1 MYGYGGPEGRIERRI
16 SMQTEVKKKEMTV
29 AIADLAK
36 EFEVVPGV
44 VYGVLN
50 ELGLEHDGANF
61 EADQDTQ
68 ALIKDTLIEH
78 VGSKEIVLAPNRT
91 PRDLAIAL
99 GVAQPD
105 VQKTLMMKLK
115 VMATLTTALK
125 ADQAEKLA
133 ENYGYTIRWAD
144 APKPKPV
151 AKAVTGKKSGAQ
163 ARPPVVTIMGHVD
176 HGKTS
181 LLDYIRKANVA
192 AKEHGGITQHIGAYQ
207 VNLPEGVITFLDTP
221 GHAAFTA
228 MRARGA
234 QVTDIAILVVA
245 ADDGIM
251 PQTKEA
257 IQHIKNANVPMIV
270 AINKIDRPE
279 ANPERVMQQLTEFE
293 VIPEAFGGQ
302 VMCVPVSA
310 HTGQGVPD
318 LLEGILLQAE
328 IMELKA
334 DPKAEL
340 QGSVVEAKLEKG
352 RGPVA
357 TILVQEG
364 TLKIGDAV
372 VVGNTYGRIKA
383 MTDYTGEKMMEAG
396 PSSPAEI
403 LGLSDVP
410 QAGDKVEHADDERGA
425 RELANSR
432 VQDDRAKNFV
442 VKNRGMTL
450 SELRKKLD
458 EEELKE
464 LNLVIKADVQGSVEA
479 VRGMLEKV
487 KNDEVETRIILS
499 GVGSIT
505 ESDVQLARAANAI
518 VVGFNVKPEGKAKQE
533 SERQKVEIR
542 TYTIIYEL
550 IEDIE
555 AAVKGMLEPKF
566 EEQELGEVEVRLK
579 LVFGKKGTIA
589 GCYVTQGKITRN
601 AQVRIRRGGEMVYEG
616 RVATLKHLKD
626 DVREVTMGMECGITF
641 DGWEGFQ
648 EGDKI
653 EAFEMVQV
661 NA

>member
-1 MYGYGGPEGRIERRI
+1 M
-16 SMQTEVKKKEMTV
+16 MV
-29 AIADLAK
+29 AIPDLAK

-50 ELGLEHDGANF
+50 ELGLEHDGSHF
-61 EADQDTQ
+61 EADEETVG
-68 ALIKDTLIEH
+68 LIKEALMDKL
-78 VGSKEIVLAPNRT
+78 GSKEITLQPGRT
-91 PRDLAIAL
+91 PRDIATAL

-105 VQKTLMMKLK
+105 IQKALMMKLK
-115 VMATLTTALK
+115 VMATLTTVLK
-125 ADQAEKLA
+125 DDVAEKLA
-133 ENYGYTIRWAD
+133 ESYGFTIRWAD
-144 APKPKPV
+144 APKPKPAG
-151 AKAVTGKKSGAQ
+151 AKAGAKKGGAQ
-163 ARPPVVTIMGHVD
+163 TRPPVVTIMGHVD

-207 VNLPEGVITFLDTP
+207 VQLPEGKITFLDTP

-251 PQTKEA
+251 PQTREA

-270 AINKIDRPE
+270 AVNKIDRAE
-279 ANPERVMQQLTEFE
+279 AQVDRVLQQLTEFE
-293 VIPEAFGGQ
+293 VIPEKFGGQ

-310 HTGQGVPD
+310 HTGEGVQD

-334 DPKAEL
+334 DPKGEL
-340 QGSVVEAKLEKG
+340 AGSVIEAKLEKG

-357 TILVQEG
+357 TVLVQEG
-364 TLKIGDAV
+364 TLKTSDAL
-372 VVGNTYGRIKA
+372 VVGSTYGRIKA
-383 MTDYTGEKMMEAG
+383 MTDYNGEKIAEAG
-396 PSSPAEI
+396 PSTPVEI

-410 QAGDKVEHADDERGA
+410 QAGDRIEFAEDERSA
-425 RELANSR
+425 REVASNR
-432 VQDDRAKNFV
+432 VDDDRAKNLV
-442 VKNRGMTL
+442 VKSRGMTL

-487 KNDEVETRIILS
+487 KNDEVETKIILS

-505 ESDVQLARAANAI
+505 ESDILLASAANAI
-518 VVGFNVKPEGKAKQE
+518 VVGFNVRPEGKARYE
-533 SERQKVEIR
+533 AERRKVEIR

-566 EEQELGEVEVRLK
+566 AEQELGEVEIRIRFQ
-579 LVFGKKGTIA
+579 FGRKGVIA
-589 GCYVTQGKITRN
+589 GCYVTEGKVTRN
-601 AQVRIRRGGEMVYEG
+601 ALCRVYRDRELVYTG
-616 RVATLKHLKD
+616 KIGSLKHLKD
-626 DVREVTMGMECGITF
+626 DVREVTLGMECGITF
-641 DGWEGFQ
+641 DDWEGFK

-653 EAFEMVQV
+653 EAYEMVQI

>member
-1 MYGYGGPEGRIERRI
+1 M
-16 SMQTEVKKKEMTV
+16 SV
-29 AIADLAK
+29 AIADIAK

-50 ELGLEHDGANF
+50 ELGLEHDGTSF
-61 EADQDTQ
+61 EADDETVD
-68 ALIKDTLIEH
+68 LIKESLLEQ
-78 VGSKEIVLAPNRT
+78 VGSKEITLAPGRT
-91 PRDLAIAL
+91 PRDIATAL

-105 VQKTLMMKLK
+105 IQKALMLKLK
-115 VMATLTTALK
+115 VMATLTTSLK
-125 ADQAEKLA
+125 DDVAEKLA
-133 ENYGYTIRWAD
+133 ESYGYTIKWAD
-144 APKPKPV
+144 APKPR
-151 AKAVTGKKSGAQ
+151 AVTKGPASKKGGAQ
-163 ARPPVVTIMGHVD
+163 KRPPVVTIMGHVD

-192 AKEHGGITQHIGAYQ
+192 SREHGGITQHIGAYQ
-207 VNLPEGVITFLDTP
+207 VELPEGTISFLDTP

-257 IQHIKNANVPMIV
+257 IQHIKNADVPMIV

-279 ANPERVMQQLTEFE
+279 ANAERVMQQLTEFE
-293 VIPEAFGGQ
+293 VIPEAYGGQ
-302 VMCVPVSA
+302 VMTVPVSA
-310 HTGQGVPD
+310 HTGEGVPS

-328 IMELKA
+328 VMELKA
-334 DPKAEL
+334 DPKGEL

-364 TLKIGDAV
+364 TLKVGDSV
-372 VVGNTYGRIKA
+372 IVGHTYGKIKA
-383 MTDYTGEKMMEAG
+383 MTDYRGDKMAEAG
-396 PSSPAEI
+396 PSAPVEI

-410 QAGDKVEHADDERGA
+410 QAGDKVEFAEDERSA
-425 RELANSR
+425 REVATSR
-432 VQDDRAKNFV
+432 VQDDRAKNLV
-442 VKNRGMTL
+442 VKSRGMTL

-487 KNDEVETRIILS
+487 KNDEVETKIILS

-505 ESDVQLARAANAI
+505 ESDILLANAANAI

-533 SERQKVEIR
+533 AERRKVEIR

-566 EEQELGEVEVRLK
+566 EEQELGEVEIRLK

-589 GCYVTQGKITRN
+589 GSYVTQGKITRN
-601 AQVRIRRGGEMVYEG
+601 ALVRIRRAGELVYEG
-616 RVATLKHLKD
+616 KVATLKHLKD
-626 DVREVTMGMECGITF
+626 DVREVTLGMECGITF
-641 DGWEGFQ
+641 ENWEAFQ
-648 EGDKI
+648 EGDRI
-653 EAFEMVQV
+653 EAYEMVQI